1 MSKLTHK
8 RVGEIALA
16 LMILAT
22 AFIWHNWKLESAW
35 VNGVCANE
43 SFGYHSVYGGCQR
56 FKRVKYQENGKT
68 TWYEVPLGYYL
79 THQFKFD
86 LPFGL
91 YKLFPSYK

>member
-1 MSKLTHK
+1 MTLLHYLADKIKSLIKECSRIQAQEPYLLNGKL
-8 RVGEIALA
+8 RFRDRRL
-16 LMILAT
+16 
-22 AFIWHNWKLESAW
+22 
-35 VNGVCANE
+35 
-43 SFGYHSVYGGCQR
+43 GYHSVYGGCQR